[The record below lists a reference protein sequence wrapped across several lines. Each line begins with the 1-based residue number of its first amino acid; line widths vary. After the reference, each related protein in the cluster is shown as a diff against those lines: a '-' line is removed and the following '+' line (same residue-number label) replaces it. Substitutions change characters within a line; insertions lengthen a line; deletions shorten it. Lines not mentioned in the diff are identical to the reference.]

1 MTETKPLTTMPT
13 RSHNQAF
20 GRFQYPTP
28 PLARPGGAQAQFLAD
43 VAAEEQVRNQDL
55 TLAAFRD
62 SQKGIMPTGSGARG
76 LIEFFASV
84 DEELLKMEASAPGIK
99 PGDQEVI
106 NLLSKRA
113 KTLHLG
119 IANYCW
125 FIDPSKA
132 LCLILA
138 GTPGADK
145 PLAGMCDSTRCPQAT
160 HHLSHRP
167 VWADSAE
174 NKKVFIGN
182 IRRGQQ
188 TEKAR
193 LQADLDRDLRVLAEI
208 DAASGTVA

>member
-1 MTETKPLTTMPT
+1 
-13 RSHNQAF
+13 
-20 GRFQYPTP
+20 
-28 PLARPGGAQAQFLAD
+28 
-43 VAAEEQVRNQDL
+43 
-55 TLAAFRD
+55 
-62 SQKGIMPTGSGARG
+62 MPTGSGARD
-76 LIEFFASV
+76 LIGFFAAV
-84 DEELLKMEASAPGIK
+84 DEELQRMEASAPGIK
-99 PGDQEVI
+99 HGDQEVI

-145 PLAGMCDSTRCPQAT
+145 PLAGMCDSVRCPQAT

-174 NKKVFIGN
+174 NKRVFIGN
-182 IRRGQQ
+182 IRRGQH